1 MKYAR
6 INDIPPLEV
15 VSPQM
20 KIGDI
25 YIIEDEAVDYV
36 KLNRW
41 WFHKNRVTIV
51 DGLSHEEASTMPQ
64 PEDFKDSKP
73 INNGGDT
80 AYYDLPNNAK
90 VLQDLIEYKNMNF
103 SIGNIFKACYRIGEC
118 EHSDLTRELNK
129 ILWFAKRELSRVNKC
144 EL

>member
-6 INDIPPLEV
+6 IDKIPRFLENDTPFE
-15 VSPQM
+15 
-20 KIGDI
+20 IGDI
-25 YIIEDEAVDYV
+25 VEIEKENETYLKLKSYWVHRSYI
-36 KLNRW
+36 
-41 WFHKNRVTIV
+41 TIV
-51 DGLSHEEASTMPQ
+51 DGISHEEASTMPQ
-64 PEDFKDSKP
+64 PEDFKNSKP

-103 SIGNIFKACYRIGEC
+103 SIGNIFKACYRVGEC

-129 ILWFAKRELSRVNKC
+129 IIWFAKRELSRTTNK
-144 EL
+144 